1 MKRLYIIMLVSL
13 AVIAG
18 CKKNEVVRTS
28 GTDTIDNTIFKSSTY
43 YAYGFS
49 FTQAAK
55 VATTETP
62 GPDIVIYVATDTQPP
77 RLTFQANNYKDSF
90 SKVGDYPDAAS
101 AIAAF
106 NNLLSV
112 GTVQWT
118 SMADPVNANQVW
130 LYRTNGDQ
138 YVKMRIV
145 SVVNETRNSVPF
157 GECTFEWV
165 LQPDGSTT
173 FPGK

>member
-1 MKRLYIIMLVSL
+1 MKRLYFILLVSL
-13 AVIAG
+13 VFAAG
-18 CKKNEVVRTS
+18 CKKNDVSRTS
-28 GTDTIDNTIFKSSTY
+28 GTDTIDNTIYKSSTY

-49 FTQAAK
+49 FSKAAK

-62 GPDIVIYVATDTQPP
+62 GPDIVLYVATDTQLP

-90 SKVGDYPDAAS
+90 SKVGDYTDAAS
-101 AIAAF
+101 AITAF
-106 NNLLSV
+106 NSLLSV

-118 SMADPVNANQVW
+118 SMADPVTANQVW
-130 LYRTNGDQ
+130 LYRTNSDQ

-145 SVVNETRNSVPF
+145 SVVNETRNSVAF
-157 GECTFEWV
+157 GACTFEWV
-165 LQPDGSTT
+165 FQPDGSTT